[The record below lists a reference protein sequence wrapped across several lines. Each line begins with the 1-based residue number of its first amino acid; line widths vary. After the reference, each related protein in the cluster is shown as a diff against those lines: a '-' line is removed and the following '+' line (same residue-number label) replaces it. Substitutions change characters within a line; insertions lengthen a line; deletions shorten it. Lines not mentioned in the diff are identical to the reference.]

1 MKKAVLIFL
10 QFILFLLVFLAG
22 SFLHPF
28 GAQWSVTH
36 PTPTS
41 TRYFVPDGLL
51 IMVALYIVILI
62 IEALA
67 RRLRTA
73 GILTTIALLL
83 ALAAGFLAKFGS
95 VTHDLY

>member
-1 MKKAVLIFL
+1 MKNAILTFL

-51 IMVALYIVILI
+51 LMVALYIVILI

-67 RRLRTA
+67 KRIRTA
-73 GILTTIALLL
+73 GIWTTVALLL

>member
-83 ALAAGFLAKFGS
+83 ALAVGFLAKFGS